1 MDARELAKLFT
12 SLDVHLMEH
21 EILLVIEEIDDS
33 GDQTIDF
40 DELLDWMQEKVWA
53 GYPLLSALSGREAD
67 RRMLAAVGALGP
79 GEGGG

>member
-1 MDARELAKLFT
+1 
-12 SLDVHLMEH
+12 MEH

-53 GYPLLSALSGREAD
+53 GYPLLSVFSGT
-67 RRMLAAVGALGP
+67 
-79 GEGGG
+79 

>member
-40 DELLDWMQEKVWA
+40 DELLDWMQEKVGPA
-53 GYPLLSALSGREAD
+53 TLCFQHSRGREAD